1 MPEVTVDVAGRSY
14 RIGCGEGE
22 EVHLVRLAELVDNE
36 ASRLGRKLGQ
46 MTEGRLML
54 MSALMLADKLADAEA
69 AQAEAER
76 RAVNAEKLAESR
88 AAAADLFD
96 PERDTKIASN
106 LDALAARIETLASR
120 VEGVN

>member
-36 ASRLGRKLGQ
+36 ATRLGRKLGQ

-54 MSALMLADKLADAEA
+54 MSALMLADKLSEAEA
-69 AQAEAER
+69 AQAESER

-88 AAAADLFD
+88 ASTDMFD
-96 PERDTKIASN
+96 PEREDKIAAN
-106 LDALAARIETLASR
+106 LDALAARIETLAGR
-120 VEGVN
+120 VEGTA

>member
-14 RIGCGEGE
+14 RVGCGEGE

-69 AQAEAER
+69 ARAEAER

-88 AAAADLFD
+88 AASTDLFD
-96 PERDTKIASN
+96 PERDTKIAAN
-106 LDALAARIETLASR
+106 LDALAARIEVLAGR